1 MKKVYNSWGGFFF
14 FILAERKLKYW
25 ILCFNFTYAL
35 YVSNRSEQTEKMC
48 TITYPLLLLENL
60 MHKEV
65 NLLAKSCMF
74 SGRAG
79 IEVLG
84 FKPRYVTQV
93 GS

>member
-1 MKKVYNSWGGFFF
+1 
-14 FILAERKLKYW
+14 
-25 ILCFNFTYAL
+25 
-35 YVSNRSEQTEKMC
+35 MC

-60 MHKEV
+60 MYKEV

-74 SGRAG
+74 SDRAG

-84 FKPRYVTQV
+84 FNPRYVTQV